1 LEGLKQKT
9 AVIVDIQKNE
19 QDALGA
25 YFTGV
30 SCKTEEDFWITHEW
44 KKISR
49 CDFLND
55 VEETLVD
62 TSVKEL

>member
-9 AVIVDIQKNE
+9 AVILDMQENE

-30 SCKTEEDFWITHEW
+30 SSKTEEDF
-44 KKISR
+44 
-49 CDFLND
+49 
-55 VEETLVD
+55 
-62 TSVKEL
+62 